1 MIIYEVVFWFSAFII
16 FYTFVGY
23 PLLSY
28 LLFRFE
34 RLRYFIRV
42 PEDSG
47 KIFLNPEIAGPI
59 ILNQKLPQKNFTP
72 FVSVIIAA
80 YNEEKF
86 IEQKIKNCLDLDY
99 PSDKIEFIFVTDGS
113 TDRTPDIVKSYSEK
127 FSNIQLHHNPEREGK
142 LKAIQRVIEFT
153 KGDILIFS
161 DANAMYN
168 KEAIK
173 FLVQHFQFEKVG
185 CVAGEKRV
193 LSPSGKVEAESI
205 YWKYESFLKKLDSE
219 IYSIV
224 GAAGEIFAIRKELVE
239 KIPENVINED
249 FVLTMNVAAK
259 GFRVVYEPRAF
270 SIETPTKS
278 IFQEFKRRVRI
289 STGGIQAIYLLRK
302 LFDIRT
308 YKFLSFQFISHRILR
323 WTLAPLSILTLY
335 VSNYIL
341 FINSEEFF
349 YKLSFYAQSLFFIS
363 AIIGLINELLGLRI
377 RIFYLIFSFLLM
389 NFAAVVSLI
398 TYPIKTGDNIW
409 EKPER

>member
-323 WTLAPLSILTLY
+323 WTLAPLSILTIY